1 MMYLSISVAL
11 AIFAAGFGFLLWKLA
26 VRSGTRPVDPAWLD
40 TFSLATYAPMERLL
54 DRTDFT
60 FLASQPGYDPR
71 IAKTLLARRRKVFNG
86 YLRLLTRDFNRLHE
100 VAKWI
105 LIYSPM
111 DRPAFARALRRQHAL
126 FFFSVWAIRC
136 KVAFYPWGWTA
147 LDVPRL
153 FHSLEQMG
161 DQVRELAARRIDS
174 APA

>member
-1 MMYLSISVAL
+1 M
-11 AIFAAGFGFLLWKLA
+11 
-26 VRSGTRPVDPAWLD
+26 
-40 TFSLATYAPMERLL
+40 
-54 DRTDFT
+54 
-60 FLASQPGYDPR
+60 
-71 IAKTLLARRRKVFNG
+71 
-86 YLRLLTRDFNRLHE
+86 
-100 VAKWI
+100 
-105 LIYSPM
+105 
-111 DRPAFARALRRQHAL
+111 